1 MLGRYNSSKL
11 NKLNKFTKYLKQK
24 WAELKRE
31 THSLR
36 DSGSPLS
43 VMDTTRQSQQ
53 GKWRT

>member
-1 MLGRYNSSKL
+1 MIINLLTPNRL
-11 NKLNKFTKYLKQK
+11 LKYLKQK